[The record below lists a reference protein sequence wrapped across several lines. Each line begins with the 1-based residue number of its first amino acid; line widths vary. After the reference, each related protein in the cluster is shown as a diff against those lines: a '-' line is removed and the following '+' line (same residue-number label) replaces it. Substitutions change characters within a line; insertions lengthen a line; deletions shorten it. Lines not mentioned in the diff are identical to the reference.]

1 MGKLVFLY
9 TFAADC
15 ICGEAATE
23 ETSVSEV
30 RLHPSTPVTQRFFQ
44 GSFIY
49 AVFKVQVLADLSAD
63 GDEEIRTLDPLLAR
77 QVLSQ
82 LSYIPVGFL
91 LFFCLY
97 GSGLK

>member
-1 MGKLVFLY
+1 MSYSYLRVTWVSAQACSKGLGKLVFLY

-63 GDEEIRTLDPLLAR
+63 GDEEIRTLD
-77 QVLSQ
+77 QINKQ
-82 LSYIPVGFL
+82 L
-91 LFFCLY
+91 
-97 GSGLK
+97 